1 MRFFSPQNIIST
13 NSYVTSTEKN
23 NFRKRKAWKDFRET
37 FKSEHDALTDK
48 KLSKKFNLHHCSLDP
63 TKYDDLSNRDNFLPL
78 NSQSHDCVHFL
89 FRYYQKDPDII
100 NRLKAILDKMA
111 ELNKP
116 PTPFH

>member
-1 MRFFSPQNIIST
+1 M
-13 NSYVTSTEKN
+13 TSTEKN
-23 NFRKRKAWKDFRET
+23 NFRERKAWKDFRET

-78 NSQSHDCVHFL
+78 NSQSHDCIHFL
-89 FRYYQKDPDII
+89 FRYYQKDPAILD
-100 NRLKAILDKMA
+100 RLKEILDKMV

-116 PTPFH
+116 LKPFH